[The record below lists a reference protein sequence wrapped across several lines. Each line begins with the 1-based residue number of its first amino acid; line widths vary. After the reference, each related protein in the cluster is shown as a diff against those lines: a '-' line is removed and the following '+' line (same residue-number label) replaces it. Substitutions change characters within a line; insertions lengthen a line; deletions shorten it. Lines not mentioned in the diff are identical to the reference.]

1 MNYEL
6 LDNFLSYMRF
16 IIMLDIVDCN
26 NTGPGEELGTYTSLD
41 SGDRDPDR
49 CLYHPPRPII
59 NLDQS
64 TLDTR
69 CIVDT
74 L

>member
-26 NTGPGEELGTYTSLD
+26 NTGPGEEVGTYNSVE
-41 SGDRDPDR
+41 S
-49 CLYHPPRPII
+49 
-59 NLDQS
+59 
-64 TLDTR
+64 LDTR
-69 CIVDT
+69 CWR
-74 L
+74 

>member
-49 CLYHPPRPII
+49 CLSTRPA
-59 NLDQS
+59 QS
-64 TLDTR
+64 
-69 CIVDT
+69 
-74 L
+74 

>member
-1 MNYEL
+1 MLVVHIVVETV
-6 LDNFLSYMRF
+6 
-16 IIMLDIVDCN
+16 MLDIVDCN
-26 NTGPGEELGTYTSLD
+26 NTGPWEELGTYTSLD

-69 CIVDT
+69 
-74 L
+74 